1 MASARLCPS
10 WGESSTPPLGTLSPE
25 SSPHEG
31 KAGFLACSVAPQHVL
46 LQVLQVSA
54 SVHRL
59 SVCCVLLVM
68 VWGSFEEAAI
78 PGVGWLSF
86 IPEIPEAAR
95 LSLVLL
101 KPAVDKHVFHQLYP
115 TLQCIFKR
123 MLV

>member
-1 MASARLCPS
+1 MLC
-10 WGESSTPPLGTLSPE
+10 
-25 SSPHEG
+25 
-31 KAGFLACSVAPQHVL
+31 A
-46 LQVLQVSA
+46 
-54 SVHRL
+54 
-59 SVCCVLLVM
+59 LVM

-115 TLQCIFKR
+115 PSESISHGSALPHGRGPQQGPQGDEKR
-123 MLV
+123 Q